1 MPIGLFDIIG
11 PVMVGP
17 SSSHTAGAVR
27 LGNIA
32 RRICGQD
39 IKEVDFYLH
48 GSFAQTYKGHG
59 TDKAL
64 LGGVLGLKTSDEQ
77 IRDSFALA
85 GQAGIKYGFHTA
97 DLGNFH
103 PNTVKIVI
111 KGETSACP
119 WSIVGSSTGGGNVL
133 ITEINGMAVEFT
145 GQYPTIVCLHHD
157 EPGVVAR
164 VSAILA
170 ANHINIAFL
179 KVFRQA
185 RAGEATMVIETD
197 QQVDR
202 LILQQLEGLAGI
214 YRILF
219 VDVDE

>member
-64 LGGVLGLKTSDEQ
+64 LGGVLGLQTSDEG

-97 DLGNFH
+97 DLGNLH

-111 KGETSACP
+111 HGEKTNCS
-119 WSIVGSSTGGGNVL
+119 WSVVGSSTGGGNVL

-145 GQYPTIVCLHHD
+145 GQYPTIVSLHHD

-170 ANHINIAFL
+170 ANQINIAFL

-197 QQVDR
+197 QKVDR
-202 LILQQLEGLAGI
+202 TILDQLEGLIGI

>member
-1 MPIGLFDIIG
+1 
-11 PVMVGP
+11 MVGP

-64 LGGVLGLKTSDEQ
+64 LGGVLGLKTSDEG

-85 GQAGIKYGFHTA
+85 SQAWIKYGFHTA
-97 DLGNFH
+97 DLGNLH

-111 KGETSACP
+111 QGEKTACP
-119 WSIVGSSTGGGNVL
+119 CSVVGSSTGGGNVL

-145 GQYPTIVCLHHD
+145 GQYPTIVSLHHD

-170 ANHINIAFL
+170 ANNINIAFL

-202 LILQQLEGLAGI
+202 IILDQLEGLAGI

-219 VDVDE
+219 VDADE